1 MNRQIR
7 AFSVTVLLV
16 VVGMSLPA
24 GAAAVSFH
32 SEASHTA
39 YSGTQI
45 SETVLT
51 VNAGT
56 LRCAGLTT
64 SSTTTEATN
73 TTLKS
78 GTATFSECKAFG
90 FVGATADLN
99 GCEFEA
105 NADTNKVSVVNCVT
119 PAAFTAFNC
128 WVTIDN
134 QSGLGSTEYTNA
146 GTGTGRYLI
155 GHANLSGIKYTQDS
169 KSFPGCTNG
178 TFENGTLV
186 GEGTLKGW
194 NTLGEQVGIWK
205 E

>member
-1 MNRQIR
+1 MKGQSRSIIVV
-7 AFSVTVLLV
+7 FLV
-16 VVGMSLPA
+16 VIAAAILPA
-24 GAAAVSFH
+24 AALGAEFH
-32 SEASHTA
+32 SEVSHTT

-45 SETVLT
+45 GETVLT

-56 LRCAGLTT
+56 LTCAEVTT
-64 SSTTTEATN
+64 SSTATAATS
-73 TTLKS
+73 TTLNS
-78 GTATFSECKAFG
+78 GTATFNECRAFG
-90 FVGATADLN
+90 FVSATADLN

-105 NADTNKVSVVNCVT
+105 SADTNQVNIVNCVS
-119 PAAFTAFNC
+119 PAVFTAFNC
-128 WVTIDN
+128 WVTLGN
-134 QSGLGSTEYTNA
+134 QSGLGSTTYTNA

-155 GHANLSGIKYTQDS
+155 GHANLSGVKYTQDS

-186 GEGTLKGW
+186 GEGTLKGA